1 MTEIIAACGWESI
14 APEPGRFSF
23 TDTLIKVLEEWIDRP
38 FTAAMLHSE
47 ILSRLK
53 HERPEMI
60 GNRRVECRRTPIY
73 IVSTS
78 DLSACSI
85 ELSRVRADVG
95 QTCNSRPAGLINF
108 GVSPPSANGV
118 ERGINSP
125 SAGGELT
132 VPHVLISIAL
142 EEDQTL
148 DSKACS
154 QWLCKFPALAK
165 YATVQGVFRSHSTL
179 VLLAVP
185 VVIWDLLPQNAAC
198 SFIAYVRSTNL
209 LQSSWGH
216 NVSHAPCN
224 ASPDKVSSGV
234 LAKVGSNLALYTN
247 FSSISRLS
255 AIFPRS
261 FGSFFRGKL
270 IYFADADAR
279 VDYMVSNCSN
289 SSKNFGSR
297 LN

>member
-60 GNRRVECRRTPIY
+60 GSRRVECRRTPIY

-78 DLSACSI
+78 DLRACSI
-85 ELSRVRADVG
+85 ELSRLLPDAG
-95 QTCNSRPAGLINF
+95 QTFNSRPASPISF
-108 GVSPPSANGV
+108 GATPPSENGA
-118 ERGINSP
+118 ENGITSP

-132 VPHVLISIAL
+132 APHVLISIAL

-154 QWLCKFPALAK
+154 QWLCGFPALAK

-209 LQSSWGH
+209 LQATNKVLESRFLGKPDIEMEEGVQGASEGKISAFEPSLKASELELSAKESSERPTRKH
-216 NVSHAPCN
+216 NISRAPYD

-234 LAKVGSNLALYTN
+234 TMKQ
-247 FSSISRLS
+247 SSTQL
-255 AIFPRS
+255 P
-261 FGSFFRGKL
+261 
-270 IYFADADAR
+270 
-279 VDYMVSNCSN
+279 
-289 SSKNFGSR
+289 
-297 LN
+297 